1 MSLYR
6 LRTDFQFAII
16 VLFGAVAVLGILPF
30 AIYRFASGRLLAGSV
45 DLAIV
50 TCLVTSLVY
59 AWRGGNLE
67 RVGLVLMVACTVG
80 CVAIATLLGL
90 PGLLWMYPVVVASF
104 LVVRRQQAMIA
115 AGLAIG
121 FLVID
126 GRAFG
131 SDLERVTFLITASV
145 VGLFAWIFAHRSA
158 RQRAQL
164 EFLAARDPLTG
175 IGNRRA
181 MEQELLLATEAHGRH
196 LGVFGLALL
205 DLDHFKRIN
214 DNYGHEAGDETL
226 VAFTTLVQGSIRKLD
241 RFYRIGGEEF
251 VLLLPG
257 VDATGLA
264 TIGEHVRVDVAAGLR
279 CRNEPVTVSIGA
291 TMLRPDDDSA
301 SWLARADEALYRAK
315 YGGRNRV
322 EVVVEGNG
330 VTQRSAGI
338 GPGESSLRSR

>member
-16 VLFGAVAVLGILPF
+16 TLFGVVAVLGIVPF
-30 AIYRFASGRLLAGSV
+30 AIYRFATGRIIAGWV

-50 TCLVTSLVY
+50 ACIVAGVVY
-59 AWRGGNLE
+59 GWRGGNLE
-67 RVGLVLMVACTVG
+67 RGGLVVVVTCTAG

-90 PGLLWMYPVVVASF
+90 PGLLWMYPVMVASF
-104 LVVRRQQAMIA
+104 VLVSRQQAMIA

-131 SDLERVTFLITASV
+131 SNLERVTFLITASV
-145 VGLFAWIFAHRSA
+145 VGLFAWIFAHRTA

-164 EFLAARDPLTG
+164 ESLAARDPLTG

-181 MEQELLLATEAHGRH
+181 MEQELQLAIEAHNRR

-214 DNYGHEAGDETL
+214 DNYGHETGDETL
-226 VAFTTLVQGSIRKLD
+226 VAFTVLVQGSIRKLD
-241 RFYRIGGEEF
+241 RFYRMGGEEF

-264 TIGEHVRVDVAAGLR
+264 IICEHVRADVEAGLH
-279 CRNEPVTVSIGA
+279 CRDEPVTVSIGA
-291 TMLRPDDDSA
+291 VMLRQGDDSA
-301 SWLARADEALYRAK
+301 SWLARADDALYRAK
-315 YGGRNRV
+315 DGGRNRV
-322 EVVVEGNG
+322 EVDVEGNG
-330 VTQRSAGI
+330 VTPRSAGI
-338 GPGESSLRSR
+338 GPGESGLRNR

>member
-6 LRTDFQFAII
+6 LRTDFQFALITW
-16 VLFGAVAVLGILPF
+16 FGVVAVLGIVPF
-30 AIYRFASGRLLAGSV
+30 AIYRFVSGRLLAGSV
-45 DLAIV
+45 DLVIVACIV
-50 TCLVTSLVY
+50 TGLVY

-67 RVGLVLMVACTVG
+67 RAGLLVVVTCTAG

-90 PGLLWMYPVVVASF
+90 PGLMWMYPVVVASF
-104 LVVRRQQAMIA
+104 LLVRRQQAILA

-121 FLVID
+121 FLVVD

-131 SDLERVTFLITASV
+131 GDLERVIFLITASV
-145 VGLFAWIFAHRSA
+145 VSLFAWMFAHRAS

-181 MEQELLLATEAHGRH
+181 MEQELLLAIEAHSRR

-214 DNYGHEAGDETL
+214 DSYGHEAGDETL
-226 VAFTTLVQGSIRKLD
+226 VAFTALVQGSIRKLD

-257 VDATGLA
+257 LDAAGLA
-264 TIGEHVRVDVAAGLR
+264 ILCEHVRAQVEAGLR
-279 CRNEPVTVSIGA
+279 CRDEPITTSIGA
-291 TMLRPDDDSA
+291 VMLRPDDDSA
-301 SWLARADEALYRAK
+301 SWLARADDALYRAK
-315 YGGRNRV
+315 RGGRNRV
-322 EVVVEGNG
+322 EVEGNG
-330 VTQRSAGI
+330 ATLRSAGLE
-338 GPGESSLRSR
+338 PGESSLRIH